1 MIILVGGSLGYTGVF
16 IVTLLISLIVFVP
29 VLYIPVLIIAL
40 VSGRFDPS
48 LLAFVSAIGVTLG
61 KMSIFLAS
69 NQGRSLIKKETL
81 TRMTPL
87 QLLLAKYGSLGSFV
101 VSLIPFLP
109 DDYHYTPWHLQ
120 ICSMEIFLNNFP
132 WKVYSQFDCVM
143 YSSILGVCHCHPTA
157 RQNYRSFVLGLDCN
171 S

>member
-48 LLAFVSAIGVTLG
+48 LLAFASAIGVTLG

-69 NQGRSLIKKETL
+69 NQGRSLIKKE
-81 TRMTPL
+81 TPL

-109 DDYHYTPWHLQ
+109 DDYHYILLG
-120 ICSMEIFLNNFP
+120 ISKSAP
-132 WKVYSQFDCVM
+132 WKFFLTTF
-143 YSSILGVCHCHPTA
+143 LG
-157 RQNYRSFVLGLDCN
+157 
-171 S
+171 